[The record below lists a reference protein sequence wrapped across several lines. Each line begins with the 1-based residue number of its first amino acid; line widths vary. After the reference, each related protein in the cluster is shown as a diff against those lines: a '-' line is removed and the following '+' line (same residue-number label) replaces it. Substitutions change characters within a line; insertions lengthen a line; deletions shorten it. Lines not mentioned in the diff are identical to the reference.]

1 MVSTR
6 DGLDEWL
13 RLRLTADQLT
23 KIDRLANELKVTR
36 SAAVRELIDVAVPS
50 GQPRLLVGA
59 QK

>member
-6 DGLDEWL
+6 EGLDEWL

-23 KIDRLANELKVTR
+23 KIDRLANELKVSR
-36 SAAVRELIDVAVPS
+36 SAAVRELIEVAVPS
-50 GQPRLLVGA
+50 GQARLLIGP